1 MVMWYQRQHGKSEKW
16 ALANYK
22 QLYGVWPREASM
34 GLWKNY
40 FKPPDMELASWI
52 QSRRIAF
59 ARRKNGNRWKDDNIQ
74 NDRVNGNG
82 HTVPKGAIDERA
94 QVLVDRASERVEGT
108 LMTREDFENFG

>member
-1 MVMWYQRQHGKSEKW
+1 
-16 ALANYK
+16 
-22 QLYGVWPREASM
+22 M

-40 FKPPDMELASWI
+40 FKPPGMELASW
-52 QSRRIAF
+52 IAF
-59 ARRKNGNRWKDDNIQ
+59 ARRKNGNRWEHDNIQ

>member
-1 MVMWYQRQHGKSEKW
+1 
-16 ALANYK
+16 
-22 QLYGVWPREASM
+22 M